1 MYRRFIPFS
10 IACEDD
16 DGGKVGEEEEEEEDG
31 KVGTIEEAIR

>member
-16 DGGKVGEEEEEEEDG
+16 DGGKVGEEEEDG